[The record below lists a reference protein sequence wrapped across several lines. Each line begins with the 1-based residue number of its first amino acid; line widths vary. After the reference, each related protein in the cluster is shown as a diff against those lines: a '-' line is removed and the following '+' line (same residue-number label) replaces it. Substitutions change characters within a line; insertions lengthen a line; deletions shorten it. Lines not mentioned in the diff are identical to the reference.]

1 MGKETKICPY
11 CGKEIKASALKC
23 RYCGKWLSGNN
34 EHMMP
39 CPICGEMIDKTA
51 EVCPYCG
58 ESLHRGHSSQDLKKD
73 IHNLENTGTEYH
85 NVSESDT
92 KDVASDI
99 SSSQGGTFENTDSST
114 GHHASSI
121 TMIDAIKRCYNKW
134 AVYEGRSSRSEYWYF
149 ILFASI
155 VGIIIGIISL
165 LILVIFGVTN
175 ATLTIDGAIWLAYAL
190 SMGLPSYSV
199 GTRRLHDAGKS
210 GWYWFTCLI
219 PFVGIF
225 VLLYCLIKDSDGNNK
240 YGVRLDNYNEDLL
253 PEKITTKDKLV
264 VAVLSLFIIV
274 VFVGNAAHTQE
285 LMDKVESTNAKN
297 SSYSLKAGDS
307 DNIEEA
313 NDESEDTLSNENKE
327 EEELRGDDSEDSD
340 NLNLAK
346 ELYKKCYYDRYNDGE
361 NFPTYPV
368 GYKSSPD
375 GKYLYIIT
383 CVHANSDGW
392 VTEYQLHRFNKD
404 TKELRFITD
413 CAGIKVSSTGFTI
426 AKCRCINQ
434 DTAEGTVD
442 EEWLAHDEKYSWDGI
457 RGSEFSDEYDSRL
470 LASKYYNN
478 NDDTKVRGVEPFPN
492 DFKESIESQY

>member
-1 MGKETKICPY
+1 MEKETKKCPY

-58 ESLHRGHSSQDLKKD
+58 ESLLRGHSFQDIKKD
-73 IHNLENTGTEYH
+73 IHNFENNETEYH
-85 NVSESDT
+85 KAHESDT
-92 KDVASDI
+92 KDLSSDI
-99 SSSQGGTFENTDSST
+99 SSSQGSKFENIDSST
-114 GHHASSI
+114 GNHASSI

-149 ILFASI
+149 VLFASI
-155 VGIIIGIISL
+155 AGIIIGLISL
-165 LILVIFGVTN
+165 LILAIFGVTN
-175 ATLTIDGAIWLAYAL
+175 VTLTTVGGIWLVYAL
-190 SMGLPSYSV
+190 FIGLASYSV

-210 GWYWFTCLI
+210 GWYWLTCLI

-225 VLLYCLIKDSDGNNK
+225 VLLYYLIKDSDGDNEYGMRKDNNIAGK
-240 YGVRLDNYNEDLL
+240 PSL
-253 PEKITTKDKLV
+253 ITTRDKIV
-264 VAVLSLFIIV
+264 IAVLSLFIISI
-274 VFVGNAAHTQE
+274 FVGNANYTQN
-285 LMDKVESTNAKN
+285 LLDKMKSVTSGNQFN
-297 SSYSLKAGDS
+297 SLKAENSENMEDT
-307 DNIEEA
+307 
-313 NDESEDTLSNENKE
+313 NDESNDSSSTDDKDDD
-327 EEELRGDDSEDSD
+327 ELQGGNSEDSD
-340 NLNLAK
+340 NLNLAE

-434 DTAEGTVD
+434 DTAEGTED

-492 DFKESIESQY
+492 DFKESVE